1 MQKRHDDLLTS
12 RLEKILTEGC
22 AYISWNEL
30 YLWYDAKALAAR
42 TYRDLSNRW
51 DDLSAGLTNTD
62 GTDLG
67 KLMFVQSPRKPT
79 PGIFVFGE
87 NMPALICD
95 E

>member
-22 AYISWNEL
+22 AYISWTEL

-51 DDLSAGLTNTD
+51 DEISTGRTKAD
-62 GTDLG
+62 GTELG
-67 KLMFVQSPRKPT
+67 KLVFVQSVGTPS
-79 PGIFVFGE
+79 PGIFVFGA
-87 NMPALICD
+87 NMPDVVCGD
-95 E
+95 